1 MRRTDKRSSSKYI
14 FLGVLFIATMVVTF
28 LSMGLETVT
37 PSATTMTEATLPV
50 ISMLTD
56 EGTEFNPLHG
66 YTAAIN
72 QALTNDSLT
81 PIAQNRK
88 LDIVI
93 YSYGADV
100 QEVSYKVRS
109 LSDNSLIENTK
120 VNTLNRDDNKITA
133 TLGIKNLIDDNV
145 QYALEIMI
153 KTSAHDEIYYYTR
166 IVTGENYELDKKFEF
181 VKYFNACTL
190 NPGRLN
196 EIQKYLETLSSGN
209 NSNYGKVNINS
220 SLSQV
225 GWGEITPYIE
235 SQLVPKVKEISK
247 DVAIITL
254 NYRAGAVNEYDSYDS
269 YNVYEYYRIRQTN
282 SGFYLLNYEREAN
295 QIFDGKNDL
304 TSAGKINLG
313 IQSSSTAEYA
323 SDEKAKYAYY
333 VNEGSL
339 WCFNTDDN
347 IYTRVFSFNTDETDG
362 IRENYNEHG
371 IKILNVQ
378 DSGDCSFLVYG
389 YMNRGE
395 HEGESG
401 VSLCRYSYIDNKV
414 EERLYIP
421 VDIPYDILSQNIG
434 NIAYLAD
441 ENTFYIL
448 MDDSLYCIDLISK
461 EVMTVVSD
469 LVDGTYAVSE
479 DGSSIAYSINGK
491 LYGTESIRVFNMSG
505 DSEHIIQADDG
516 DYIKCLGYIN
526 NDFIYGVAHKDD
538 IIIKDDGN
546 RTFAMYKVC
555 IMNSSY
561 EIIKEYEENGI
572 YVSDASVSDMRINL
586 TRIVKSGS
594 GYEGTSIDQLI
605 NKDENVKTD
614 GLALDSVV
622 SDNRKQEQAIKL
634 TKALSSTTVEFRTSS
649 DVVYREDAVLE
660 LAKEFKGDG
669 RYYVY
674 GYGYGKFQNST
685 TDISKAIALAYDT
698 YGSVADYNAN
708 TIWKRYKNT
717 TGELKGLSL
726 SGQSSGALA
735 SALQSVAAYAGGQ
748 SDISEA
754 LKTKTADEVLSSI
767 PGVSGISIKG
777 VSIDKMLN
785 FIDNGC
791 PVIGKS
797 GNDSYVI
804 ITAYDSKNVT
814 YTDAASGM
822 SQTVSL
828 TDANKL
834 FTQWENVFVT
844 YYKN

>member
-235 SQLVPKVKEISK
+235 SQLVPKVKETSK

-323 SDEKAKYAYY
+323 SDEKARYAYY

-461 EVMTVVSD
+461 KVMTVVSD

-491 LYGTESIRVFNMSG
+491 LYGTESIRVFNMSD

-622 SDNRKQEQAIKL
+622 SDNRKQELAIKL

-669 RYYVY
+669 RYYV
-674 GYGYGKFQNST
+674 YGYGKFQNST

-735 SALQSVAAYAGGQ
+735 SALQAVAAYAGGQ